1 MEIEKIK
8 DIYNYID
15 YNSKVVLTFFF
26 ICLIFRLLDRIFQGE
41 VTTFL
46 GSKRCS
52 IFNPLLYIRM
62 VSRIFVHLDW
72 SHFSSNFFYILLLG
86 PMLEEKYGSI
96 NLIYMILGTAIFT
109 SLITLLFEPKSNGIG
124 CSDICYMMIVLCSI
138 VNITN
143 GKIPLTLIL
152 VFFKFIADE
161 IILIFNHKKDDNV
174 GHLAHVSGA
183 LAGFIIGYF
192 IF

>member
-1 MEIEKIK
+1 MKIENIK

-15 YNSKVVLTFFF
+15 YNSKVILTFFF
-26 ICLIFRLLDRIFQGE
+26 ICLIFRILDRIFQGE
-41 VTTFL
+41 VTQSL
-46 GSKRCS
+46 GSKRCF
-52 IFNPLLYIRM
+52 ILNPLLYIRM
-62 VSRIFVHLDW
+62 VTRIFVHQDW
-72 SHFSSNFFYILLLG
+72 NHFSNNFFYILLLG
-86 PMLEEKYGSI
+86 PMLEEKYGSL

-109 SLITLLFEPKSNGIG
+109 SIITLIFEPKTNGIG

-143 GKIPLTLIL
+143 GKIPLTLII
-152 VFFKFIADE
+152 VFFKFVADE
-161 IILIFNHKKDDNV
+161 IILIFNHKKNDNV
-174 GHLAHVSGA
+174 GHLAHVTGA

>member
-1 MEIEKIK
+1 M
-8 DIYNYID
+8 
-15 YNSKVVLTFFF
+15 LA
-26 ICLIFRLLDRIFQGE
+26 
-41 VTTFL
+41 
-46 GSKRCS
+46 
-52 IFNPLLYIRM
+52 NPLTYLRFFTH
-62 VSRIFVHLDW
+62 VLGHASRSHLIG
-72 SHFSSNFFYILLLG
+72 NITLLLVVG
-86 PMLEEKYGSI
+86 PLLEEKYGSI

-109 SLITLLFEPKSNGIG
+109 SLITLIFEPKSNGVG
-124 CSDICYMMIVLCSI
+124 CSDICYMMIVICSI

>member
-72 SHFSSNFFYILLLG
+72 GHFSSNFFYILLLG

-109 SLITLLFEPKSNGIG
+109 SLITLIFEPKSNGVG

-152 VFFKFIADE
+152 VFVEMTRKVPA
-161 IILIFNHKKDDNV
+161 V
-174 GHLAHVSGA
+174 
-183 LAGFIIGYF
+183 
-192 IF
+192 